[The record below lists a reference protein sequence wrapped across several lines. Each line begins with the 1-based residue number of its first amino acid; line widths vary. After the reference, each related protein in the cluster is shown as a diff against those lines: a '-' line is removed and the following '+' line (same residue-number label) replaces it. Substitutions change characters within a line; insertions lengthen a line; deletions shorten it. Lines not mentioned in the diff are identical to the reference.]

1 MRVRPTLQPGH
12 GAAQMHPEIGTVINV
27 MFSKKKK
34 SVFMC
39 GNLHCN
45 KIVCLVSNLSRLVAS
60 LVKSNFSCLPNFN
73 T

>member
-1 MRVRPTLQPGH
+1 MIHVRPTLQPGH
-12 GAAQMHPEIGTVINV
+12 GAARMHPENGTVINV

-45 KIVCLVSNLSRLVAS
+45 KIVCLV
-60 LVKSNFSCLPNFN
+60 
-73 T
+73 